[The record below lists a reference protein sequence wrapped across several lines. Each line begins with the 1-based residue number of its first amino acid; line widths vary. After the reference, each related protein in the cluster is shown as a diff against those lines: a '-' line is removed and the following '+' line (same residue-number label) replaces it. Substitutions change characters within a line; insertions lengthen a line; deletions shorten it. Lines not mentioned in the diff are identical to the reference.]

1 MRASTEPVVRAE
13 PNVTPMI
20 DVMLVLLII
29 FMVVTPALLNG
40 FRAVPPEASN
50 ARAHPDTRTDHILGI
65 DLGDRYY
72 LDRQPVSAALLTQ
85 RLRLL
90 FAQADNRVLF
100 LQADKDLE
108 YAQVQEALTRVAES
122 GVRVVGMITEPRS
135 KRSALV
141 P

>member
-40 FRAVPPEASN
+40 FPAVPPEASN
-50 ARAHPDTRTDHILGI
+50 PTSHPETRKDHILGI
-65 DLGDRYY
+65 DTQGRYY
-72 LDRQPVSAALLTQ
+72 LDKRPISAAQLTE

-108 YAQVQEALTRVAES
+108 YAQVQEALSRAAES
-122 GVRVVGMITEPRS
+122 GVRVVGMIAEPRRES
-135 KRSALV
+135 SARL